1 MQVQHP
7 YALKY
12 YFMKIYFEN
21 SIRGLSFLCC
31 LKGIKIAWTNPGI
44 QSNETG
50 VKCRVVAPKDKEKTS
65 EPLPG

>member
-1 MQVQHP
+1 
-7 YALKY
+7 
-12 YFMKIYFEN
+12 MKIYFEN

-50 VKCRVVAPKDKEKTS
+50 VKCRVVAPKDKEKTFKS
-65 EPLPG
+65 LPG